1 MRVRTV
7 IGAIVTWA
15 GLTLSGCGW
24 SDPPPLPDL
33 TPASAAGAIVD
44 KWTHEELNH
53 FRVVFHSDTVVQCG
67 VQNDLWKLVEVK
79 DPGGNT
85 LTSKYQLTERGKK
98 ILTEVDLKESGR
110 GHEVVLKGPYRTE
123 ITSIVEGAQPN
134 LKKVAFRWSID
145 WDKAP
150 PDLKACLPQFELTG
164 NEGALFVLNDPQQPW
179 MLASLMKYDEVGA
192 PAAGGSVLDKLH

>member
-98 ILTEVDLKESGR
+98 I
-110 GHEVVLKGPYRTE
+110 
-123 ITSIVEGAQPN
+123 
-134 LKKVAFRWSID
+134 
-145 WDKAP
+145 
-150 PDLKACLPQFELTG
+150 
-164 NEGALFVLNDPQQPW
+164 
-179 MLASLMKYDEVGA
+179 
-192 PAAGGSVLDKLH
+192 